1 MQSWGFGSKKLSD
14 QSTQNEQVNASWF
27 YDPNAPQDGQTT
39 KRGLLFLQQEG
50 SYIEEVMVTLQNGI
64 LHVKKNAQ
72 TGTKNQ
78 PPFTIALQD
87 AHILPTSTV
96 GIYAGIQITFPSR
109 QTHYQL
115 LTNTEEERDE
125 WVFALQQNSLAHVRL
140 QVEELKLL
148 QKQTERELQQAYQ
161 KYDDATQQVKTIQHD
176 FCVEK
181 SSLEKEKQ
189 SFAETYQKMVQ
200 RQESLKGALRV
211 AREELELAQQEVQR
225 IKHESSNDKASL
237 RKEKTELV
245 ETRESLI
252 KKQNTLEE
260 NVRLAKLELDNT
272 KKEVEDLQMELSA
285 QKATAR
291 KAEQQ
296 RSREAKRLLKEEQ
309 QSQNQF
315 ILNQQGIQTDE
326 NNTALA
332 LLEGQTLTHR
342 NVSYSNRM
350 GQGLKTTTTQQYQ
363 EDDISFQSVNDGV
376 QRIPCCRILCGQ
388 ISKNRERRRFLNRFP
403 LFSGLLQR
411 KSI

>member
-161 KYDDATQQVKTIQHD
+161 KYDDATQQV
-176 FCVEK
+176 
-181 SSLEKEKQ
+181 
-189 SFAETYQKMVQ
+189 
-200 RQESLKGALRV
+200 
-211 AREELELAQQEVQR
+211 
-225 IKHESSNDKASL
+225 
-237 RKEKTELV
+237 
-245 ETRESLI
+245 
-252 KKQNTLEE
+252 
-260 NVRLAKLELDNT
+260 
-272 KKEVEDLQMELSA
+272 EDLQMELSA